1 MSEVKLISPMLDD
14 FIVGNA
20 ISEHNGVRCYPAMK
34 NDSDARYILK
44 VISIPASSVQLD
56 ALLLTGAYQTR
67 EEASAYFA
75 QLAKDVENEL
85 GVLNR
90 LAKLEGFFTYEACQ
104 IEPSEE
110 TSGYDV
116 YLLGRYKK
124 SLERHFRKL
133 PMTHLAAVNLGL
145 DICASLTVCR
155 QAGYLYTD
163 LKPGNIFITE
173 DNEYRI
179 GDLGFLPI
187 IGLKYASLP
196 DRYRSSYTAPELLDP
211 FAPISP
217 SMDIYAAGLILY
229 QAYNGGVLPFEG
241 DAPAEPLPAPLYADY
256 EMSEIILK
264 ACAPD
269 PADRW
274 DDPIKMGQALV
285 GYMQRNSVNDTPIVP
300 PPAMIDEPEEIE
312 PESFEE
318 EPEQEDE
325 VLYEQADEAGQMMIE
340 QMLDEE
346 QPQEDIPEEEDVLEE
361 EPDEDEDLAN
371 LSFLDE
377 MDVDET
383 VPQEETAE
391 EIVYE
396 ELTEDVC
403 DILEQADDLI
413 AHEPPAPVVAP
424 EPIDIPMPEPIEPEP
439 EEEETPDHV
448 EDTVAAITEALA
460 AEDETIRPVSNV
472 TLEEEESEEEPQ
484 DEPEEEEDPYAPF
497 EEEKPAKKNWGNRI
511 LAGLLVVIILAC
523 LAVAGFLFYRDY
535 YIKIIDDI
543 KVTGVDNKLTVS
555 VSTKADHNLLNVV
568 CTDTYGNRFPAPVEN
583 GFATFTELTPD
594 TLYTITVEIE
604 GFHGVKGKTR
614 TTYTTAPQTEIV
626 SLQAV
631 TGAEPGTVILN
642 FTTKGYDYDQWTI
655 TYSSTDEAAK
665 SQSFSGH
672 MTSVSGLTVGKT
684 YTFSLDAE
692 GNGFVTGQT
701 QLEYTATELVYPTN
715 VDVTTF
721 TEDALT
727 VVWNDPIDMDVTQW
741 TVLCYNDTGYNQNV
755 TTSEN
760 TAQFSGID
768 TTAAYN
774 IEVTAAGM
782 SVGTRFY
789 ISKNSVTIT
798 SIAVTP
804 NRGGLDVSWQF
815 NGAET
820 PSEWILSYI
829 PEGSTVESAVATNG
843 TYGRIEG
850 VVPGAA
856 YTIRLQL
863 KDGTTVIAGTQTVT
877 VPEAQPFN
885 DYGATAE
892 GMVWQMCLR
901 PEDPAWVWWAVTNFQ
916 ESFTADQKAGFVA
929 RLTNRYAVSGD
940 PITIVYAVRDAE
952 GKLVSAHVATEAW
965 SNMWYQFYGEFDV
978 PALPQ
983 TPGQYTLDI
992 YFNGA
997 SAHHQEFTITG

>member
-1 MSEVKLISPMLDD
+1 MSELKLISPMLDD

-20 ISEHNGVRCYPAMK
+20 ISEHSGVRCYPAMK
-34 NDSDARYILK
+34 SDSDIRYILK

-56 ALLLTGAYQTR
+56 ALLLTGAYGSR
-67 EEASAYFA
+67 EDASGYFS

-85 GVLNR
+85 SILNR

-104 IEPSEE
+104 VVPNEE

-116 YLLGRYKK
+116 YLLGRYKR

-155 QAGYLYTD
+155 QAGYLYAD

-196 DRYRSSYTAPELLDP
+196 DRYRSSYTAPELSDP

-241 DAPAEPLPAPLYADY
+241 DAPSEPLPAPLYADY

-274 DDPIKMGQALV
+274 EDPIKMGQALV
-285 GYMQRNSVNDTPIVP
+285 GYMQRNGVNDTPIVP
-300 PPAMIDEPEEIE
+300 PPAQIDEPEETE
-312 PESFEE
+312 PEPFEE
-318 EPEQEDE
+318 EPEQEDD

-340 QMLDEE
+340 QMLDVE
-346 QPQEDIPEEEDVLEE
+346 QAEEESAEDTEAVEE
-361 EPDEDEDLAN
+361 EPADEEDDLAN

-424 EPIDIPMPEPIEPEP
+424 DPIEVPMPEPIVIEQEEPEA
-439 EEEETPDHV
+439 EESADHV

-460 AEDETIRPVSNV
+460 V
-472 TLEEEESEEEPQ
+472 EEEPVQ
-484 DEPEEEEDPYAPF
+484 PAPEVPAAEETEEEEDPYAPF
-497 EEEKPAKKNWGNRI
+497 EDEKPAKKNWGNRI
-511 LAGLLVVIILAC
+511 LAGLLVLIILGC

-543 KVTGVDNKLTVS
+543 QVTGVDNRLTVS

-583 GFATFTELTPD
+583 GFATFTDLTPD

-642 FTTKGYDYDQWTI
+642 FTTKGYDYDQWNL
-655 TYSSTDEAAK
+655 TYSSADEAAQT
-665 SQSFSGH
+665 QSFSGH

-684 YTFSLDAE
+684 YTFTLDAE

-701 QLEYTATELVYPTN
+701 QLEHTVTDLVYPAN

-721 TEDALT
+721 SEESLT
-727 VVWNDPIDMDVTQW
+727 VVWNDPQDMDVTQW
-741 TVLCYNDTGYNQNV
+741 TVLCYNDTGYSQNV
-755 TTSEN
+755 TTEDN
-760 TAQFSGID
+760 TAQFTGID
-768 TTAAYN
+768 TAAAYN

-789 ISKNSVTIT
+789 ISKNAV
-798 SIAVTP
+798 IASGLTATP
-804 NRGGLDVSWQF
+804 NKGGLDVTWQYT
-815 NGAET
+815 GAE
-820 PSEWILSYI
+820 PASEWILSYI
-829 PEGSTVESAVATNG
+829 PEGSTVETAVPTTG
-843 TYGRIEG
+843 TTGRIEG
-850 VVPGAA
+850 IVPGAQ

-863 KDGTTVIAGTQTVT
+863 KDGTTVVAGTQTIT

-892 GMVWQMCLR
+892 GMVWQMCLS
-901 PEDPAWVWWAVTNFQ
+901 PNEPGWIWWAVSSFQ
-916 ESFTADQKAGFVA
+916 ESFTADQKAGFVV
-929 RLTNRYAVSGD
+929 RLTNRYGVSGD
-940 PITIVYAVRDAE
+940 PVTVVYAIRDAA
-952 GKLVSAHVATEAW
+952 GKLVSSNAVTDTW

-983 TPGQYTLDI
+983 TPGQYTMDI
-992 YFNGA
+992 FFNGT
-997 SAHHQEFTITG
+997 SVHHQEFSITE